1 MRFNTNDHVKS
12 VSSPPIGEVRAWA
25 ATRLPDAPEL
35 IDLCQAIPDYC
46 PPDELLSYLQ
56 QVVVDPQSCRYTQDE
71 GLPEVREAV
80 CARYHRRYKAKIRTD
95 QICLTIGA
103 SQAFW
108 LAMLVLCRA
117 GDEVILQAPCYFDH
131 PMGLSALG
139 IRTVYTPYHEKEQ
152 GIPNP
157 AIIERLITP
166 RTRAILLVT
175 PSNPT
180 GVSIP
185 QHRLTELYFLAQRHR
200 IALVLDESYADFV
213 EGSPHDLFTL
223 PDWYQTLVHIMSFG
237 KSYALTGYRAGLLA
251 AAPEFIRQ
259 ALKIQDSMTVCQPRI
274 TQMALKYGMEHLDS
288 WIEGNRLM
296 MSLRNSLFAAE
307 FIKPGNR
314 FRLVSNGGF
323 FAWVKHPFS
332 GKSSR
337 AAAQHLARVAGIMT
351 LPGESFGPGLDD
363 YLRLALGNIKE
374 RQIQE
379 IVTRFRQ
386 AM

>member
-1 MRFNTNDHVKS
+1 MRFNTNDHIKS
-12 VSSPPIGEVRAWA
+12 INLPPIGEVRAWA
-25 ATRLPDAPEL
+25 ATRLPDASEL
-35 IDLCQAIPDYC
+35 IDLCQAVPDYC
-46 PPDELLSYLQ
+46 PPDEMLSYMQ
-56 QVVVDPQSCRYTQDE
+56 QLVRDPQTCRYTPDE
-71 GLPEVREAV
+71 GLPEVREAI

-95 QICLTIGA
+95 QLCLTVGA

-117 GDEVILQAPCYFDH
+117 GDEVILQSPCYFDH
-131 PMGLSALG
+131 PMGLAAMG
-139 IRTVYTPYHEKEQ
+139 VRPVYAAYNENEH

-157 AIIERLITP
+157 AAIERLITP

-180 GVSIP
+180 GVTIP
-185 QHRLTELYFLAQRHR
+185 QTRLTELYFLAQRHR

-213 EGSPHDLFTL
+213 DGLPHDLFTL
-223 PDWYQTLVHIMSFG
+223 PDWYNNLIHIMSFG

-259 ALKIQDSMTVCQPRI
+259 ALKIQDSMTVCQPHI
-274 TQMALKYGMEHLDS
+274 TQMALKYGMENLDY
-288 WIEGNRLM
+288 WIEEKRLM

-307 FIKPGNR
+307 FVKPGNR
-314 FRLVSNGGF
+314 FRMVSSGGF
-323 FAWVKHPFS
+323 FAWVKHPFN

-337 AAAQHLARVAGIMT
+337 AAAQHLARVVGIMT
-351 LPGESFGPGLDD
+351 LPGEAFGPGLGE

-374 RQIQE
+374 RQIQD

-386 AM
+386 AV